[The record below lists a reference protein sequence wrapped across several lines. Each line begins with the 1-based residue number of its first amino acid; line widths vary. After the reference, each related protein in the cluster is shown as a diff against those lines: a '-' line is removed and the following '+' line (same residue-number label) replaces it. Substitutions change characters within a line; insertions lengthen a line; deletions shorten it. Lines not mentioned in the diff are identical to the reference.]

1 MTDNWLDQVNWD
13 EHGLVPVITQDA
25 HSGQVLMFAWMNR
38 AALTQTVQSGQAVYW
53 SRSRACLWSKGEI
66 SGHSQIVKDVRLD
79 CDQDVILLRVE
90 QMGGIACHTGRA
102 SCFFHQLE
110 DEQWLTVEPVLQDPN
125 LIYHNKL

>member
-53 SRSRACLWSKGEI
+53 SRSRACLWRKGES

-79 CDQDVILLRVE
+79 CDQDAILLRVE
-90 QMGGIACHTGRA
+90 QIDGIACHTGRA
-102 SCFFHQLE
+102 SCFFHQLK
-110 DEQWLTVEPVLQDPN
+110 DEQWLTVEPVLKDPN